1 MACRARFTRDPS
13 SLPLAPRVLRP
24 RQEATPYFAAKELA
38 GFQHIGRHRVHVQSL
53 ELWERPRQTHQGDD
67 GFAVRLDFEGALAR
81 LLLVD
86 LDGCNTLQRRLDL
99 GSTGFEG
106 ASGLA
111 GLNGYDGLAC
121 FGGAFR
127 GRGGLGRGLR
137 LLSNRLLRC
146 HFFAFSEV
154 RFSFR
159 WFRFWQVVPA
169 SCRHVPFW
177 HDVPNTGF
185 VRHPGAQVRIP
196 IRRLSAKTRLSS
208 LPVCCL
214 QTVNSSA
221 YKNSNLTQK

>member
-1 MACRARFTRDPS
+1 MSRALSFGNGRAKPTKEMMVLPFALISKVPLRGFS
-13 SLPLAPRVLRP
+13 SLILTVATPFSAASILAARVLKAP
-24 RQEATPYFAAKELA
+24 QDLQASMVTMDLPALVEPFVGAAAL
-38 GFQHIGRHRVHVQSL
+38 
-53 ELWERPRQTHQGDD
+53 
-67 GFAVRLDFEGALAR
+67 GAA
-81 LLLVD
+81 
-86 LDGCNTLQRRLDL
+86 
-99 GSTGFEG
+99 
-106 ASGLA
+106 
-111 GLNGYDGLAC
+111 
-121 FGGAFR
+121 
-127 GRGGLGRGLR
+127 
-137 LLSNRLLRC
+137 
-146 HFFAFSEV
+146 FAFLAIVFLGAILRVSEAS
-154 RFSFR
+154 FSFR